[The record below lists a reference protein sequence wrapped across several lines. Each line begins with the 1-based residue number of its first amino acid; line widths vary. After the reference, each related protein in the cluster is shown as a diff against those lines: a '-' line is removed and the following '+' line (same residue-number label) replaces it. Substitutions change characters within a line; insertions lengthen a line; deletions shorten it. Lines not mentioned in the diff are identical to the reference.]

1 MFQIYYWSPCLT
13 KIGTYK
19 STINSAIS
27 LAKYS
32 KDLVSV
38 KVINICGEW
47 DSEIDFLKKNNVG
60 IINLGLKY
68 FNFLPKTGYIKT
80 RFSYLVIIFFSII
93 PLIKLLLKKKPDF
106 LLVHLLTI
114 LPLTISNILNLKT
127 KIILRISGFPKLN
140 ILRHYLWKKSSKK
153 IFKVFC
159 PSIDLKKQL
168 LQKKIFPS
176 EKLIFLPDPIIKVN
190 NFKNKNYNYQ
200 NVIKKKYF
208 ISVGRLTKQKNF
220 KYLINEFSIFAE
232 NNLEYDLYIFGD
244 GEEKERLNN
253 QINKNKMQN
262 RIFLM
267 GHNDDIYFFM
277 KNAEAFIL
285 TSLWEDPGF
294 VLVEAAYNNLFIISS
309 DCKNGPKEILDNGK
323 RGLLFNNK
331 KKSALVDSL
340 YEYLKIKKEKRTK
353 PFLILAKKYC
363 KKYTLFQHFKILKTA
378 LTFSI

>member
-1 MFQIYYWSPCLT
+1 M
-13 KIGTYK
+13 
-19 STINSAIS
+19 
-27 LAKYS
+27 
-32 KDLVSV
+32 
-38 KVINICGEW
+38 
-47 DSEIDFLKKNNVG
+47 
-60 IINLGLKY
+60 
-68 FNFLPKTGYIKT
+68 
-80 RFSYLVIIFFSII
+80 
-93 PLIKLLLKKKPDF
+93 
-106 LLVHLLTI
+106 
-114 LPLTISNILNLKT
+114 
-127 KIILRISGFPKLN
+127 
-140 ILRHYLWKKSSKK
+140 
-153 IFKVFC
+153 
-159 PSIDLKKQL
+159 
-168 LQKKIFPS
+168 
-176 EKLIFLPDPIIKVN
+176 
-190 NFKNKNYNYQ
+190 
-200 NVIKKKYF
+200 
-208 ISVGRLTKQKNF
+208 
-220 KYLINEFSIFAE
+220 INEFSIFAE

-267 GHNDDIYFFM
+267 GHNDNIYFFM